1 MTPDPLDILRRPDG
15 PATPRPEFT
24 ARLRAR
30 LVHELTPPDPDTT
43 ANPEET
49 IMPTDTTTDT
59 TPEAQIALNTY
70 LVVSDAAAAIAF
82 YIAAFGA
89 VEVMRMTEPSGRVG
103 HAEISIGDVRIF
115 LADEHPEI
123 GAVSP
128 ATLGGSP
135 VNLMLRVPD
144 VDTTFAQAVA
154 AGATV
159 ARPVEDAFYG
169 DRAGG
174 ITDPFGHRWTITTPI
189 EEVSR
194 EEIQRRVGP
203 SYEVTGDSEPE
214 VS

>member
-1 MTPDPLDILRRPDG
+1 MTPDPLDILRRPDE
-15 PATPRPEFT
+15 PITPRPEFT

-30 LVHELTPPDPDTT
+30 LVEELSPPDPDPP

-49 IMPTDTTTDT
+49 TMPNDTTTEVQT
-59 TPEAQIALNTY
+59 ALTTY
-70 LVVSDAAAAIAF
+70 LVVNDAPAAIAF

-89 VEVMRMTEPSGRVG
+89 VEEMRMTEPSGRVG
-103 HAEISIGDVRIF
+103 HAEVSIGSVRIF

-144 VDTTFAQAVA
+144 VDATFAQAVA

-159 ARPVEDAFYG
+159 DRPVEDAFYG
-169 DRAGG
+169 DRSGL
-174 ITDPFGHRWTITTPI
+174 ISDPFGHKWSISTPI

-194 EEIQRRVGP
+194 EEMQRRVGP
-203 SYEVTGDSEPE
+203 SYEVTGGSEPE